1 MRKYILGIAAFIL
14 ISFAL
19 TFISWTPSK
28 FGWDTTGK
36 NNRETSISLSEDTLY
51 SAYLRKVYEAAHLA
65 QSGLTMQV
73 FEKAVTG
80 FYNLRNL
87 GKIASDKSVLTIA
100 DLDMNSTQKRLWI
113 VDLDKK
119 ELLLNTWVAHGQRSG
134 ADKAV
139 KFSNTNDS
147 FQSSIGFYI
156 TGEVYNGQHGRSL
169 RLDGMDDG
177 FNSNARKRSI
187 VVHGADYVS
196 QGTINALGRLGRSQG
211 CPAVAPELANKVINT
226 IEGKT
231 VLFINSSLQDY
242 TSKYLDEHA
251 AATLANGA
259 EQKTAGQDNAEAID
273 SLNI

>member
-1 MRKYILGIAAFIL
+1 MRKYILGVAGVIL
-14 ISFAL
+14 ISFSL
-19 TFISWTPSK
+19 TFISWTSSSSDDSSSTENAAAK
-28 FGWDTTGK
+28 TLDSGK
-36 NNRETSISLSEDTLY
+36 DTLY
-51 SAYLRKVYEAAHLA
+51 SAYLKKIYETAHLA

-80 FYNLRNL
+80 FYNLKNL
-87 GKIASDKSVLTIA
+87 GKVSADKSVLTIA
-100 DLDMNSTQKRLWI
+100 DLDMNSTKKRLWI
-113 VDLDKK
+113 VDLDKQ

-139 KFSNTNDS
+139 KFSNINDS
-147 FQSSIGFYI
+147 FQSSIGFYV

-177 FNSNARKRSI
+177 YNNNARMRSI

-211 CPAVAPELANKVINT
+211 CPAVAPELANTVINT

-231 VLFINSSLQDY
+231 VLFINSTALDY
-242 TSKYLDEHA
+242 TSKYLDEHM
-251 AATLANGA
+251 AATLANSSAIDQNHQMA
-259 EQKTAGQDNAEAID
+259 EHID
-273 SLNI
+273 SLDI

>member
-1 MRKYILGIAAFIL
+1 MRRYILGIAGLIL
-14 ISFAL
+14 VSFAL
-19 TFISWTPSK
+19 TFISWVPNNT
-28 FGWDTTGK
+28 GWSAQTK
-36 NNRETSISLSEDTLY
+36 NTKQNISLSEDTLY
-51 SAYLRKVYEAAHLA
+51 NSYLQRIYDSAHLA
-65 QSGLTMQV
+65 QSGLNINV

-80 FYNLRNL
+80 FYNLKNS
-87 GKIASDKSVLTIA
+87 GKISDEKSVLTIA
-100 DLDMNSTQKRLWI
+100 DMDMNSTKKRLWI

-147 FQSSIGFYI
+147 FQSSIGFYV
-156 TGEVYNGQHGRSL
+156 TGETYNGQHGRSL

-177 FNSNARKRSI
+177 FNNNARKRSI

-211 CPAVAPELANKVINT
+211 CPAVAPELANKVINA

-231 VLFINSSLQDY
+231 VLFINSSTQDY
-242 TSKYLDEHA
+242 TSKYLDEHM
-251 AATLANGA
+251 AATLAQSTGA
-259 EQKTAGQDNAEAID
+259 ENTDQQIAETID
-273 SLNI
+273 SLDI

>member
-1 MRKYILGIAAFIL
+1 MRRYILGIAGLIL
-14 ISFAL
+14 VSFAL
-19 TFISWTPSK
+19 TFISWVPNNTSWPAQ
-28 FGWDTTGK
+28 TK
-36 NNRETSISLSEDTLY
+36 NTKQNINLSEDTLY
-51 SAYLRKVYEAAHLA
+51 NSYLQRIYDSARLA
-65 QSGLTMQV
+65 QSGLNMSV

-80 FYNLRNL
+80 FYNLKNS
-87 GKIASDKSVLTIA
+87 GKISGEKTVLTIA
-100 DLDMNSTQKRLWI
+100 DMDMNSTQKRLWI

-139 KFSNTNDS
+139 KFSNTNNS

-156 TGEVYNGQHGRSL
+156 TGETYNGQHGRSL
-169 RLDGMDDG
+169 RLDGVDDG
-177 FNSNARKRSI
+177 FNDNARKRAI

-231 VLFINSSLQDY
+231 VLFINSSTQDY
-242 TSKYLDEHA
+242 TSKYLDEHL
-251 AATLANGA
+251 AATLAQSTGA
-259 EQKTAGQDNAEAID
+259 ENTDQQTAEAID
-273 SLNI
+273 SLDI